1 MGGFGNI
8 KGLKDISTIGV
19 ASIAGS
25 GISAIFWIYLAA
37 LMGAENY
44 GELGFYISIA
54 SVATSISFI
63 GGPAAITVLVAKKI
77 KIEST
82 IYFLSITASIISGI
96 VLYIAFT
103 NIGLSIYVLGAVIYN
118 LSVSE
123 LLGRKKYREYSIYF
137 TLQKILFVIFAL
149 VLYYLI
155 GAEGV
160 LIGIGLSFMPFL
172 IQIYSG
178 FKKHKVSFQLL
189 KTKWKFV
196 TNNFFIDLS
205 VVLNNQVDRLII
217 GPMFGFAI
225 LGNYYLAIQVLMV
238 LTLIPEIVRKYTIPE
253 DSSGV
258 NTTKIKIVTVG
269 FSFILALI
277 GVLIIPKVLPIFFSE
292 YTESVELIPLL
303 SLTIIPAT
311 ISGLYNSKFLAHE
324 KSNYVVIA
332 NIISTVVLISGVF
345 ILGQFLGVIGLA
357 YSFLLSNIV
366 KAVFYFCLNKKV
378 QEI

>member
-1 MGGFGNI
+1 MEDFRNI

-25 GISAIFWIYLAA
+25 GIAAIFWIYLAA

-44 GELGFYISIA
+44 GELAFYISIA

-82 IYFLSITASIISGI
+82 IYFLSITASIISAI

-123 LLGRKKYREYSIYF
+123 LLGRKRYREYSIYF
-137 TLQKILFVIFAL
+137 TLQKILFVILAL
-149 VLYYLI
+149 ALYYMI
-155 GAEGV
+155 GPDGV

-178 FKKHKVSFQLL
+178 FKNHSISFQLL

-217 GPMFGFAI
+217 GPMFGFVI

-238 LTLIPEIVRKYTIPE
+238 LTLVPEIVRKYTIPE

-258 NTTKIKIVTVG
+258 NTTKIKIITVG
-269 FSFILALI
+269 FSFVLALI
-277 GVLIIPKVLPIFFSE
+277 GILVVPQVLPIFFPE
-292 YTESVELIPLL
+292 YNESVELIPLI

-324 KSNYVVIA
+324 KSNYVVII
-332 NIISTVVLISGVF
+332 NIVSTIVLISGVF
-345 ILGQFLGVIGLA
+345 ILGQFLGVVGLA

-366 KAVFYFCLNKKV
+366 KAVFYFCLTKKV
-378 QEI
+378 

>member
-1 MGGFGNI
+1 MGDFRNI
-8 KGLKDISTIGV
+8 KGLKDISTMGV

-25 GISAIFWIYLAA
+25 GIAAIFWIYLAA

-44 GELGFYISIA
+44 GELAFYISIA

-123 LLGRKKYREYSIYF
+123 LLGRKRYREYSIYF
-137 TLQKILFVIFAL
+137 TLQKILFVILAF
-149 VLYYLI
+149 VLYYVI
-155 GAEGV
+155 GPEGV

-178 FKKHKVSFQLL
+178 FKNYNISFQLL

-217 GPMFGFAI
+217 GPMFGFVI

-238 LTLIPEIVRKYTIPE
+238 LTLVPEIVRKYTIPE

-258 NTTKIKIVTVG
+258 NTTKIKIITVG
-269 FSFILALI
+269 FSFVLALI
-277 GVLIIPKVLPIFFSE
+277 GILVVPQVLPIFFSE
-292 YTESVELIPLL
+292 YNESVELIPLI

-324 KSNYVVIA
+324 KSNYVVII
-332 NIISTVVLISGVF
+332 NIVSTIVLISGVF

-366 KAVFYFCLNKKV
+366 KAAFYFCLTKKV
-378 QEI
+378 

>member
-1 MGGFGNI
+1 MEDFRNI
-8 KGLKDISTIGV
+8 RGLKDISTIGA

-25 GISAIFWIYLAA
+25 GISAIFWIYLAV

-44 GELGFYISIA
+44 GELAFYISIA

-123 LLGRKKYREYSIYF
+123 LLGRKRYREYSIYF
-137 TLQKILFVIFAL
+137 TLQKILFVILAL
-149 VLYYLI
+149 VLYYVI
-155 GAEGV
+155 GPEGV

-178 FKKHKVSFQLL
+178 FRNHSISFQLL

-217 GPMFGFAI
+217 GPMFGFVI

-238 LTLIPEIVRKYTIPE
+238 LTLVPEIVRKYTIPE

-258 NTTKIKIVTVG
+258 NTTKIKIITVG
-269 FSFILALI
+269 FSFVLAAIGILVVPQI
-277 GVLIIPKVLPIFFSE
+277 LPIFFSE
-292 YTESVELIPLL
+292 YNESVELIPLI

-324 KSNYVVIA
+324 KSNYVVII
-332 NIISTVVLISGVF
+332 NIVSTIVLISGVF

-366 KAVFYFCLNKKV
+366 KAVFYFCLTKKV
-378 QEI
+378 

>member
-1 MGGFGNI
+1 MEDFRNI

-25 GISAIFWIYLAA
+25 GIAAIFWIYLAA

-44 GELGFYISIA
+44 GELAFYISIA

-82 IYFLSITASIISGI
+82 IYFLSITASIISAI

-123 LLGRKKYREYSIYF
+123 LLGRKRYREYSIYF
-137 TLQKILFVIFAL
+137 TLQKILFVILAL
-149 VLYYLI
+149 VLYYVI
-155 GAEGV
+155 GPEGV

-178 FKKHKVSFQLL
+178 FKNYNISFQLL

-217 GPMFGFAI
+217 GPMFGFVI

-258 NTTKIKIVTVG
+258 NTTKIKIITVG
-269 FSFILALI
+269 FSFVLALI
-277 GVLIIPKVLPIFFSE
+277 GILVVPQVLPIFFPE
-292 YTESVELIPLL
+292 YNESVELIPLI

-324 KSNYVVIA
+324 KSNYVVII
-332 NIISTVVLISGVF
+332 NIVSTIVLISGVF

-366 KAVFYFCLNKKV
+366 KAVFYFCLTKKV
-378 QEI
+378 

>member
-1 MGGFGNI
+1 MEDFRNI

-25 GISAIFWIYLAA
+25 GIAAIFWIYLAA

-44 GELGFYISIA
+44 GELAFYISIA

-123 LLGRKKYREYSIYF
+123 LLGRKRYREYSIYF
-137 TLQKILFVIFAL
+137 TLQKILFVILAL
-149 VLYYLI
+149 ALYYMI
-155 GAEGV
+155 GPDGV

-178 FKKHKVSFQLL
+178 FRNHSISFQLL

-217 GPMFGFAI
+217 GPMFGFVI

-238 LTLIPEIVRKYTIPE
+238 LTLVPEIVRKYTIPE

-258 NTTKIKIVTVG
+258 NTTKIKIITVG
-269 FSFILALI
+269 FSFVLAAIGILVVPQI
-277 GVLIIPKVLPIFFSE
+277 LPIFFSE
-292 YTESVELIPLL
+292 YNESVELIPLI

-324 KSNYVVIA
+324 KSNYVVII
-332 NIISTVVLISGVF
+332 NIVSTIVLISGVF

-366 KAVFYFCLNKKV
+366 KAVFYFCLTKKV
-378 QEI
+378 

>member
-1 MGGFGNI
+1 MGDFRNI
-8 KGLKDISTIGV
+8 KGLKDISTMGV

-25 GISAIFWIYLAA
+25 GIAAIFWIYLAA

-44 GELGFYISIA
+44 GELAFYISIA

-82 IYFLSITASIISGI
+82 IYFISITASIISGI

-123 LLGRKKYREYSIYF
+123 LLGRKRYREYSIYF
-137 TLQKILFVIFAL
+137 TLQKILFVILAL
-149 VLYYLI
+149 VLYYVI
-155 GAEGV
+155 GPEGV

-178 FKKHKVSFQLL
+178 FKNYNISFQLL

-205 VVLNNQVDRLII
+205 VVLNNQIDRLII
-217 GPMFGFAI
+217 GPMFGFVI

-258 NTTKIKIVTVG
+258 NTTKIKIITVG
-269 FSFILALI
+269 FSFVLALI
-277 GVLIIPKVLPIFFSE
+277 GILVVPQVLPIFFPE
-292 YTESVELIPLL
+292 YNESVELIPLI

-324 KSNYVVIA
+324 KSNYVVII
-332 NIISTVVLISGVF
+332 NIVSTIVLISGVF
-345 ILGQFLGVIGLA
+345 ILGQFLGVVGLA

-366 KAVFYFCLNKKV
+366 KAVFYFCLTKKV
-378 QEI
+378 

>member
-1 MGGFGNI
+1 MGDFRNI

-25 GISAIFWIYLAA
+25 GIAAIFWIYLAA

-44 GELGFYISIA
+44 GELAFYISIA

-96 VLYIAFT
+96 VLYIAFA

-123 LLGRKKYREYSIYF
+123 LLGRKRYREYSIYF
-137 TLQKILFVIFAL
+137 TLQKILFVILAL
-149 VLYYLI
+149 VLYYVI
-155 GAEGV
+155 GPEGV

-178 FKKHKVSFQLL
+178 FKNYNISFQLL

-217 GPMFGFAI
+217 GPMFGFVI

-238 LTLIPEIVRKYTIPE
+238 LTLVPEIVRKYTIPE

-258 NTTKIKIVTVG
+258 NTTKIKIITVG
-269 FSFILALI
+269 FSFVLALI
-277 GVLIIPKVLPIFFSE
+277 GILVVPQVLPIFFSE
-292 YTESVELIPLL
+292 YNESVELIPLI

-324 KSNYVVIA
+324 KSNYVVII
-332 NIISTVVLISGVF
+332 NIVSTIVLISGVF

-366 KAVFYFCLNKKV
+366 KAVFYFCLTKKV
-378 QEI
+378 

>member
-1 MGGFGNI
+1 MGDFRNI
-8 KGLKDISTIGV
+8 RGLKDISTIGA

-25 GISAIFWIYLAA
+25 GISAIFWIYLAV

-44 GELGFYISIA
+44 GELAFYISIA

-123 LLGRKKYREYSIYF
+123 LLGRKRYREYSIYF
-137 TLQKILFVIFAL
+137 TLQKILFVILAL
-149 VLYYLI
+149 VLYYVI
-155 GAEGV
+155 GPEGV

-178 FKKHKVSFQLL
+178 FKNYNISFQLL

-217 GPMFGFAI
+217 GPMFGFVI

-238 LTLIPEIVRKYTIPE
+238 LTLVPEIVRKYTIPE

-258 NTTKIKIVTVG
+258 NTTKIKIITVG
-269 FSFILALI
+269 FSFVLAAIGILVVPQI
-277 GVLIIPKVLPIFFSE
+277 LPIFFSE
-292 YTESVELIPLL
+292 YNESVELIPLI

-324 KSNYVVIA
+324 KSNYVVII
-332 NIISTVVLISGVF
+332 NIVSTIVLISGVF

-366 KAVFYFCLNKKV
+366 KAVFYFCLTKKV
-378 QEI
+378 

>member
-82 IYFLSITASIISGI
+82 IYFLSITTSIISGI

-292 YTESVELIPLL
+292 YTESVELIPLI

-332 NIISTVVLISGVF
+332 NIISTIVLISGVF
-345 ILGQFLGVIGLA
+345 ILGQFLGVIGLS

>member
-1 MGGFGNI
+1 MEDFRNI

-25 GISAIFWIYLAA
+25 GIAAIFWIYLAA

-44 GELGFYISIA
+44 GELAFYISIA

-82 IYFLSITASIISGI
+82 IYFLSITASIISAI

-123 LLGRKKYREYSIYF
+123 LLGRKRYREYSIYF
-137 TLQKILFVIFAL
+137 TLQKILFVILAL
-149 VLYYLI
+149 VLYYVI
-155 GAEGV
+155 GPEGV

-178 FKKHKVSFQLL
+178 FKNYNISFQLL

-217 GPMFGFAI
+217 GPMFGFVI

-258 NTTKIKIVTVG
+258 NTTKIKIITVG
-269 FSFILALI
+269 FSFVLAAIGIL
-277 GVLIIPKVLPIFFSE
+277 VVPQVLPIFFSE
-292 YTESVELIPLL
+292 YNESVELIPLI

-324 KSNYVVIA
+324 KSNYVVII
-332 NIISTVVLISGVF
+332 NIVSTIVLISGVF
-345 ILGQFLGVIGLA
+345 ILGQFLGVVGLA

-366 KAVFYFCLNKKV
+366 KAVFYFCLTKKV
-378 QEI
+378 

>member
-1 MGGFGNI
+1 MGDFRNI
-8 KGLKDISTIGV
+8 RGLKDISTIGA

-25 GISAIFWIYLAA
+25 GISAIFWIYLAV

-44 GELGFYISIA
+44 GELAFYISIA

-123 LLGRKKYREYSIYF
+123 LLGRKRYREYSIYF
-137 TLQKILFVIFAL
+137 TLQKILFVILAL
-149 VLYYLI
+149 VLYYVI
-155 GAEGV
+155 GPEGV

-178 FKKHKVSFQLL
+178 FKNYNISFQLL

-217 GPMFGFAI
+217 GPMFGFVI

-258 NTTKIKIVTVG
+258 NTTKIKIITVG
-269 FSFILALI
+269 FSFVLALI
-277 GVLIIPKVLPIFFSE
+277 GILVVPQVLPIFFPE
-292 YTESVELIPLL
+292 YNESVELIPLI

-324 KSNYVVIA
+324 KSNYVVII
-332 NIISTVVLISGVF
+332 NIVSTIVLISGVF
-345 ILGQFLGVIGLA
+345 ILGQFLGVVGLA

-366 KAVFYFCLNKKV
+366 KAVFYFCLTKKV
-378 QEI
+378 

>member
-1 MGGFGNI
+1 MEDFRNI

-25 GISAIFWIYLAA
+25 GIAAIFWIYLAV

-44 GELGFYISIA
+44 GELAFYISIA

-123 LLGRKKYREYSIYF
+123 LLGRKRYREYSIYF
-137 TLQKILFVIFAL
+137 TLQKILFVILAL
-149 VLYYLI
+149 ALYYMI
-155 GAEGV
+155 GPDGV

-178 FKKHKVSFQLL
+178 FRNHSISFQLL

-217 GPMFGFAI
+217 GPMFGFVI

-238 LTLIPEIVRKYTIPE
+238 LTLVPEIVRKYTIPE

-258 NTTKIKIVTVG
+258 NTTKIKIITVG
-269 FSFILALI
+269 FSFVLALI
-277 GVLIIPKVLPIFFSE
+277 GILVVPQVLLIFFPE
-292 YTESVELIPLL
+292 YNESVELIPLI

-324 KSNYVVIA
+324 KSNYVVII
-332 NIISTVVLISGVF
+332 NIVSTIVLISGVF

-366 KAVFYFCLNKKV
+366 KAVFYFCLTKKV
-378 QEI
+378 

>member
-1 MGGFGNI
+1 MEDFRNI

-25 GISAIFWIYLAA
+25 GIAAIFWIYLAA

-44 GELGFYISIA
+44 GELAFYISIA

-82 IYFLSITASIISGI
+82 IYFLSITASIISAI

-123 LLGRKKYREYSIYF
+123 LLGRKRYREYSIYF
-137 TLQKILFVIFAL
+137 TLQKILFVILAL
-149 VLYYLI
+149 VLYYVI
-155 GAEGV
+155 GPEGV

-178 FKKHKVSFQLL
+178 FKNYNISFQLL

-217 GPMFGFAI
+217 GPMFGFVI

-258 NTTKIKIVTVG
+258 NTTKIKIITVG

-277 GVLIIPKVLPIFFSE
+277 GILVVPQILPIFFSE
-292 YTESVELIPLL
+292 YNESVELIPLI

-324 KSNYVVIA
+324 KSNYVVII
-332 NIISTVVLISGVF
+332 NIVSTIVLISGVF
-345 ILGQFLGVIGLA
+345 ILGQFLGVVGLA

-366 KAVFYFCLNKKV
+366 KAAFYFCLTKKV
-378 QEI
+378 

>member
-1 MGGFGNI
+1 MEDFRNI

-25 GISAIFWIYLAA
+25 GIAAIFWIYLAA

-44 GELGFYISIA
+44 GELAFYISIA

-82 IYFLSITASIISGI
+82 IYFLSITASVISGI

-123 LLGRKKYREYSIYF
+123 LLGRKRYREYSIYF
-137 TLQKILFVIFAL
+137 TLQKILFVILAL
-149 VLYYLI
+149 VLYYVI
-155 GAEGV
+155 GPEGV

-178 FKKHKVSFQLL
+178 FRNHSISFQLL

-217 GPMFGFAI
+217 GPMFGFVI

-238 LTLIPEIVRKYTIPE
+238 LTLVPEIVRKYTIPE

-258 NTTKIKIVTVG
+258 NTTKIKIITVG
-269 FSFILALI
+269 FSFVLAAIGIL
-277 GVLIIPKVLPIFFSE
+277 VVPQVLPIFFSE
-292 YTESVELIPLL
+292 YNESVELIPLI

-324 KSNYVVIA
+324 KSNYVVII
-332 NIISTVVLISGVF
+332 NIVSTIVLISGVF

-366 KAVFYFCLNKKV
+366 KAVFYFCLTKKV
-378 QEI
+378 

>member
-1 MGGFGNI
+1 MEDFRNI

-25 GISAIFWIYLAA
+25 GIAAIFWIYLAV

-44 GELGFYISIA
+44 GELAFYISIA

-82 IYFLSITASIISGI
+82 IYLLSITASIISGI

-123 LLGRKKYREYSIYF
+123 LLGRKRYREYSIYF
-137 TLQKILFVIFAL
+137 TLQKILFVILAL
-149 VLYYLI
+149 VLYYVI
-155 GAEGV
+155 GPEGV

-178 FKKHKVSFQLL
+178 FRNHSISFQLL

-217 GPMFGFAI
+217 GPMFGFVI

-238 LTLIPEIVRKYTIPE
+238 LTLVPEIVRKYTIPE

-258 NTTKIKIVTVG
+258 NTTKIKIITVG
-269 FSFILALI
+269 FSFVLALI
-277 GVLIIPKVLPIFFSE
+277 GILVVPQVLPIFFSE
-292 YTESVELIPLL
+292 YNESVELIPLI

-324 KSNYVVIA
+324 KSNYVVII
-332 NIISTVVLISGVF
+332 NIVSTIVLISGVF

-366 KAVFYFCLNKKV
+366 KAVFYFCLTKKV
-378 QEI
+378 

>member
-1 MGGFGNI
+1 MGDFRNI

-25 GISAIFWIYLAA
+25 GISAIFWIYLAV

-44 GELGFYISIA
+44 GELAFYISIA

-123 LLGRKKYREYSIYF
+123 LLGRKRYREYSIYF
-137 TLQKILFVIFAL
+137 TLQKILFVILAL
-149 VLYYLI
+149 ALYYMI
-155 GAEGV
+155 GPDGV

-178 FKKHKVSFQLL
+178 FRNHSISFQLL

-217 GPMFGFAI
+217 GPMFGFVI

-238 LTLIPEIVRKYTIPE
+238 LTLVPEIVRKYTIPE

-258 NTTKIKIVTVG
+258 NTTKIKIITVG
-269 FSFILALI
+269 FSFVLALI
-277 GVLIIPKVLPIFFSE
+277 GILVVPQVLPIFFSE
-292 YTESVELIPLL
+292 YNESVELIPLI

-324 KSNYVVIA
+324 KSNYVVII
-332 NIISTVVLISGVF
+332 NIVSTIVLISGVF

-366 KAVFYFCLNKKV
+366 KAVFYFCLTKKV
-378 QEI
+378 

>member
-1 MGGFGNI
+1 MGDFRNI

-25 GISAIFWIYLAA
+25 GIAAIFWIYLAA

-44 GELGFYISIA
+44 GELAFYISIA

-96 VLYIAFT
+96 VLYIAFA

-123 LLGRKKYREYSIYF
+123 LLGRKRYREYSIYF
-137 TLQKILFVIFAL
+137 TFQKILFVILAL
-149 VLYYLI
+149 VLYYVI
-155 GAEGV
+155 GPEGV

-178 FKKHKVSFQLL
+178 FKNYNISFQLL

-217 GPMFGFAI
+217 GPMFGFII

-258 NTTKIKIVTVG
+258 NTTKIKIITVG
-269 FSFILALI
+269 FSFVLALI
-277 GVLIIPKVLPIFFSE
+277 GILVVPQVLPIFFSE
-292 YTESVELIPLL
+292 YNESVELIPLI

-324 KSNYVVIA
+324 KSNYVVII
-332 NIISTVVLISGVF
+332 NIVSTIVLISGVF

-366 KAVFYFCLNKKV
+366 KAVFYFCLTKKV
-378 QEI
+378 

>member
-1 MGGFGNI
+1 MGDFRNI
-8 KGLKDISTIGV
+8 RGLKDISTIGA

-25 GISAIFWIYLAA
+25 GISAIFWIYLAV

-44 GELGFYISIA
+44 GELAFYISIA

-123 LLGRKKYREYSIYF
+123 LLGRKRYREYSIYF
-137 TLQKILFVIFAL
+137 TLQKILFVILAL
-149 VLYYLI
+149 VLYYVI
-155 GAEGV
+155 GPEGV

-178 FKKHKVSFQLL
+178 FKNYNISFQLL

-217 GPMFGFAI
+217 GPMFGFVI

-258 NTTKIKIVTVG
+258 NTTKIKIITVG
-269 FSFILALI
+269 FSFVLALI
-277 GVLIIPKVLPIFFSE
+277 GILVVPQVLPIFFPE
-292 YTESVELIPLL
+292 YNESVELIPLI

-324 KSNYVVIA
+324 KSNYVVII
-332 NIISTVVLISGVF
+332 NIVSTIVLISGVF

-366 KAVFYFCLNKKV
+366 KAVFYFCLTKKV
-378 QEI
+378 

>member
-1 MGGFGNI
+1 MEDFRNI

-25 GISAIFWIYLAA
+25 GIAAIFWIYLAA

-44 GELGFYISIA
+44 GELAFYISIA

-82 IYFLSITASIISGI
+82 IYFLSITASIISAI

-123 LLGRKKYREYSIYF
+123 LLGRKRYREYSIYF
-137 TLQKILFVIFAL
+137 TLQKILFVILAL
-149 VLYYLI
+149 VLYYVI
-155 GAEGV
+155 GPEGV

-178 FKKHKVSFQLL
+178 FKNYNISFQLL

-217 GPMFGFAI
+217 GPMFGFVI

-258 NTTKIKIVTVG
+258 NTTKIKIITVG
-269 FSFILALI
+269 FSFVLALI
-277 GVLIIPKVLPIFFSE
+277 GILVVPQVLPIFFPE
-292 YTESVELIPLL
+292 YNESVELIPLI

-324 KSNYVVIA
+324 KSNYVVII
-332 NIISTVVLISGVF
+332 NIVSTIVLISGVF
-345 ILGQFLGVIGLA
+345 ILGQFLGVVGLA

-366 KAVFYFCLNKKV
+366 KAVFYFCLTKKV
-378 QEI
+378 

>member
-1 MGGFGNI
+1 MEDFRNI

-25 GISAIFWIYLAA
+25 GIAAIFWIYLAA

-44 GELGFYISIA
+44 GELAFYISIA

-82 IYFLSITASIISGI
+82 IYFLSITASIISAI

-123 LLGRKKYREYSIYF
+123 LLGRKRYREYSIYF
-137 TLQKILFVIFAL
+137 TLQKILFVILAL
-149 VLYYLI
+149 VLYYVI
-155 GAEGV
+155 GPEGV

-178 FKKHKVSFQLL
+178 FKNYNISFQLL

-217 GPMFGFAI
+217 GPMFGFVI

-258 NTTKIKIVTVG
+258 NTTKIKIITVG

-277 GVLIIPKVLPIFFSE
+277 GILVVPQILPIFFSE
-292 YTESVELIPLL
+292 YNESVELIPLI

-324 KSNYVVIA
+324 KSNYVVII
-332 NIISTVVLISGVF
+332 NIVSTIVLISGVF
-345 ILGQFLGVIGLA
+345 ILGQFLGVVGLA

-366 KAVFYFCLNKKV
+366 KAVFYFCLTKKV
-378 QEI
+378 